1 MRKSELRRIVILE
14 ENDVLEKRDV
24 RIEVLLIMCFLFRIR
39 WEREL
44 EEAFYAYWIRL
55 T

>member
-24 RIEVLLIMCFLFRIR
+24 RIEVLLIMCFLFGIR

>member
-14 ENDVLEKRDV
+14 ENDVFEKRDV
-24 RIEVLLIMCFLFRIR
+24 RIEVLLIMCFLFGIR
-39 WEREL
+39 WEGEL
-44 EEAFYAYWIRL
+44 EEAFYVYWIRL